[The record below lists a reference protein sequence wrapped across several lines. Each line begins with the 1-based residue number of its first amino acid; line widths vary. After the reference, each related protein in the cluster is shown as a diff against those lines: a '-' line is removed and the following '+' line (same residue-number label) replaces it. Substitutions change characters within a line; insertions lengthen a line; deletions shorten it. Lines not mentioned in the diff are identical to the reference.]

1 MASKKNNIYTKI
13 IDSEKIKIPFNK
25 LSNNIFEILQ
35 NILKE
40 RLEKKCNKNGYVKS
54 NSVKLISHSVGELVA
69 ENIIF
74 QVSYECYISNP
85 PEDLVIECVVSSIT
99 KVGIRALL
107 KNDSEEDSP
116 FVIFVARDHHYNN
129 KDFSKILVNDII
141 NIKVLG
147 KRFELYDN
155 NISIIGELI

>member
-1 MASKKNNIYTKI
+1 M
-13 IDSEKIKIPFNK
+13 
-25 LSNNIFEILQ
+25 
-35 NILKE
+35 
-40 RLEKKCNKNGYVKS
+40 
-54 NSVKLISHSVGELVA
+54 
-69 ENIIF
+69 
-74 QVSYECYISNP
+74 
-85 PEDLVIECVVSSIT
+85 VIECVVSSIT

-129 KDFSKILVNDII
+129 KDFSKISVKDII
-141 NIKVLG
+141 NVKVLG

>member
-74 QVSYECYISNP
+74 QVLYECYISNP
-85 PEDLVIECVVSSIT
+85 PEDLVIECLVSSIT

-129 KDFSKILVNDII
+129 KDFSKISVKDII
-141 NIKVLG
+141 NVKVLG

>member
-35 NILKE
+35 NILQE

-69 ENIIF
+69 
-74 QVSYECYISNP
+74 
-85 PEDLVIECVVSSIT
+85 
-99 KVGIRALL
+99 
-107 KNDSEEDSP
+107 
-116 FVIFVARDHHYNN
+116 
-129 KDFSKILVNDII
+129 
-141 NIKVLG
+141 
-147 KRFELYDN
+147 
-155 NISIIGELI
+155 